1 MPKGSVSAGDVV
13 IAGVAWAT
21 HRGVSRV
28 DVRVD
33 DGPWQ
38 PARLGSD
45 VGVDYWRQWTLPWA
59 ASPGR
64 HRLTARAHDG
74 EGVIQTEE
82 VTGVLPDGP
91 TGYHSVE
98 VNVR

>member
-1 MPKGSVSAGDVV
+1 MNFILGPDETLQTGIEDTARGFEQET
-13 IAGVAWAT
+13 VA
-21 HRGVSRV
+21 
-28 DVRVD
+28 
-33 DGPWQ
+33 
-38 PARLGSD
+38 
-45 VGVDYWRQWTLPWA
+45 YWRQWTLPWA